1 MNGNM
6 KSILFS
12 IVISFL
18 SGITGAAFFYVVN
31 PFSNSSE
38 TQLEI
43 VPEYGKNA
51 RNASITSGMA
61 VNEDFVEA
69 SKLSTQSVVFIK
81 TTSESRYYDEFDLFD
96 FYFGDGPRNRNIS
109 GAGSGVIFT
118 SDGYIVTNNHVVE
131 DADKIEVIHQKRS
144 YQAAVIGTDPSSD
157 LAILK
162 IDANDLPNIKLGSS
176 RDLEVGEWVIAV
188 GNPFNLTS
196 TVTAGI
202 VSAKGRDIQL
212 LSGQFPLESFIQTD
226 AAINP
231 GNSGGALINVA
242 GELVGINTA
251 ILSRTGSYTGYG
263 FAVPVDIVAK
273 IFNDIIQFGGVQKAF
288 AGVEVSDL
296 NTQIAKQFEIDS
308 DSYDGA
314 IITGVQK
321 ESAAETSGL
330 EAGDV
335 IKKINEEPVTSKS
348 TYEELI
354 SYYRPGENIQVTY
367 ERNGTENTISLT
379 LENRQGTTDIL
390 ESEVYKSDFLGAD
403 LEPLSKVEREQ
414 LGIDYGVRILKIRGG
429 LFSRMRLQEGFVIL
443 SINQQETKTA
453 EDVESIL
460 ESAGGRVTIEG
471 ISSDGR
477 QGYYQFYF

>member
-1 MNGNM
+1 M
-6 KSILFS
+6 KNILLS
-12 IVISFL
+12 VVVSFV
-18 SGITGAAFFYVVN
+18 SGITGAAFFYMVN
-31 PFSNSSE
+31 PFNSSQQE
-38 TQLEI
+38 QLEV

-51 RNASITSGMA
+51 RNASITSGMG

-69 SKLSTQSVVFIK
+69 SQLSTQSVVFIK

-96 FYFGDGPRNRNIS
+96 FYFGEGPRGRSIS

-144 YQAAVIGTDPSSD
+144 YQATVIGTDPSSD

-162 IDANDLPNIKLGSS
+162 IDASNLPNIKLGSS

-231 GNSGGALINVA
+231 GNSGGALVNVA

-273 IFNDIIQFGGVQKAF
+273 IFNDIIQYGGVQKAF
-288 AGVEVSDL
+288 SGVEVSDL
-296 NTQIAKQFEIDS
+296 NTQIAKQFEIES

-314 IITGVQK
+314 VITGVQK
-321 ESAAETSGL
+321 ESAAEKAGL
-330 EAGDV
+330 QAGDV
-335 IKKINEEPVTSKS
+335 IKKINEETVTSKS

-354 SYYRPGENIQVTY
+354 SYYRPGESIQITY
-367 ERNGTENTISLT
+367 ERNGSENAIDLT
-379 LENRQGTTDIL
+379 LENRQGTVDIL

-403 LEPLSKVEREQ
+403 LEPLSKVEKEK
-414 LGIDYGVRILKIRGG
+414 LDIDYGVRVLKIRGG
-429 LFSRMRLQEGFVIL
+429 LFSRMRFQEGFVIL
-443 SINQQETKTA
+443 SINQQDTKTA
-453 EDVESIL
+453 EDVENIL
-460 ESAGGRVTIEG
+460 ENAGGKITIEG
-471 ISSDGR
+471 ITAEGI